1 MEKILKLK
9 KENISFYGELGRD
22 ELHRE
27 LQNYDIA
34 FIPLIKRIYGSV
46 PSKIFEYTRLGLPVL
61 YAAGGEGG
69 EIVKKESLG
78 WVVPVN
84 DLKALQHFIN
94 TVSVTDLKLFPKEDV
109 QRNSVSAFNFH
120 KQFEG
125 FTALIESI

>member
-9 KENISFYGELGRD
+9 KENIYFHGELGRD

-69 EIVKKESLG
+69 EIVKKE
-78 WVVPVN
+78 
-84 DLKALQHFIN
+84 LQHFIN